1 MPLIPLDDQKVQL
14 DIEVQINTGI
24 HFVAKALGTLIA
36 KPAQEIISKHIYH
49 NFEAL
54 CTGQET
60 KTMTSEELKEL
71 AKKRYEK

>member
-1 MPLIPLDDQKVQL
+1 MSKNEKHVKIKLLY
-14 DIEVQINTGI
+14 TGI

-54 CTGQET
+54 CTGQE
-60 KTMTSEELKEL
+60 
-71 AKKRYEK
+71 KKQ